1 MALLFFTVFRKS
13 FISVLTLKTRN
24 KSHLNS
30 VSSALFYSLSPSWY
44 VYFVYYVYSDDRAL
58 NRLPGGVVWFPFL
71 EFLNPLLDA
80 YLCDVLWG
88 ACFGRRRHW
97 IPRGTIT
104 YVEYCSGLELKMKAK
119 SRNSG
124 GHSDPELTFAK
135 GSLEQ
140 LYWLQRHLGM
150 FFLLGNS
157 KWNKAKVATE
167 LYYLPFVNCI
177 YMFCEQAESLKLH
190 CFKKGEDSEK
200 VPL

>member
-1 MALLFFTVFRKS
+1 MICLLCLLCLLWWQSTEQAAQRGCVVS
-13 FISVLTLKTRN
+13 FSG
-24 KSHLNS
+24 
-30 VSSALFYSLSPSWY
+30 VSQPPPGCLPVWCAVGNLLWQEE
-44 VYFVYYVYSDDRAL
+44 AL
-58 NRLPGGVVWFPFL
+58 NPQRYYYICGVLF
-71 EFLNPLLDA
+71 
-80 YLCDVLWG
+80 
-88 ACFGRRRHW
+88 R
-97 IPRGTIT
+97 T
-104 YVEYCSGLELKMKAK
+104 GLELKMKAK
-119 SRNSG
+119 SHNSG